1 MNGGTG
7 NFLLE
12 KAEAFALR
20 IVRLYQHLSEK
31 GERVMSK
38 QVLRSGTSIG
48 ANVTEG
54 HYGAS
59 KADFINKYVIAEK
72 EAGETLYWLRLLSKS
87 AAISKILPRHNLFLP
102 TATSLSASWL
112 LPSRQPDQE
121 IDNSATH
128 TSSFILHTCSQR
140 FDGSGNW

>member
-7 NFLLE
+7 SFLLE

-38 QVLRSGTSIG
+38 QVLRSGTSVG
-48 ANVTEG
+48 ANITEG
-54 HYGAS
+54 HYGVS

-72 EAGETLYWLRLLSKS
+72 EAGETLYWLRLLVKSGYLEDVPMTQSLLADCDELIRLLASSIKTARSKS
-87 AAISKILPRHNLFLP
+87 
-102 TATSLSASWL
+102 
-112 LPSRQPDQE
+112 
-121 IDNSATH
+121 
-128 TSSFILHTCSQR
+128 
-140 FDGSGNW
+140 

>member
-12 KAEAFALR
+12 KSEAFALR
-20 IVRLYQHLSEK
+20 IVRLYQHLNEK

-48 ANVTEG
+48 ANITEG

-59 KADFINKYVIAEK
+59 KADFINKYAIAEK
-72 EAGETLYWLRLLSKS
+72 EAAETRYWLNLLLKSGYLHEDEATLSLVADCTELIRLLASSIKTARSK
-87 AAISKILPRHNLFLP
+87 
-102 TATSLSASWL
+102 T
-112 LPSRQPDQE
+112 
-121 IDNSATH
+121 
-128 TSSFILHTCSQR
+128 
-140 FDGSGNW
+140 

>member
-1 MNGGTG
+1 MSGGTG

-20 IVRLYQHLSEK
+20 IVRLYQHLNEK

-38 QVLRSGTSIG
+38 QVLRSGTSVG
-48 ANVTEG
+48 ANITEG

-72 EAGETLYWLRLLSKS
+72 EAGETLYWLRLLIKS
-87 AAISKILPRHNLFLP
+87 GYSATLTSYFIRHTSYFLP
-102 TATSLSASWL
+102 MTANRRIFLNIVATYGRSLYALVIGLFCGRRTLIALGIWS
-112 LPSRQPDQE
+112 
-121 IDNSATH
+121 
-128 TSSFILHTCSQR
+128 
-140 FDGSGNW
+140 